1 MNNKNKKKLDWFIK
15 GVLIIIIILLLL
27 YNCRLNKKGNY
38 DMVPTG
44 NVDIIEIK
52 CDKDDRCVKPDN
64 NKGNENKGQKTITV
78 NGDVDEEDEEVD
90 STGLIVQDNEITW
103 NGQADAKIFSHS
115 MYELG
120 DVLAPESSNTYQFV
134 VKNGTEYNLKYNLN
148 FIEDNPYMINMKYK
162 LKKNDTYLIDQ
173 YVIASEINLSDSF
186 LNIGSNDTF
195 YLEWKWISSDN
206 DTQIGK
212 TSGAYYG
219 LKIEVKAESTNG

>member
-27 YNCRLNKKGNY
+27 YNYRLNKKGNY

-52 CDKDDRCVKPDN
+52 CDKDDRCIKPDN

-115 MYELG
+115 MYELN

-173 YVIASEINLSDSF
+173 YVSASEINLSDSF